1 MPFDG
6 TKLAPSAE
14 DALALACAVSGL
26 TAIDPAALERHKA
39 EQIERHPPGWM
50 YQHGKAVVL
59 AQGLLLLIAAGSF
72 CALSS
77 SGQSA
82 CGVTIGL
89 VTLGLMLLP
98 MFLAVRGPA
107 QWRERAADGLD
118 EVHPAVRERA
128 LRLTRQLD
136 DVGFA
141 LGELVQDRVTLDPYL
156 VADYRG
162 ARAVLGIWDG
172 ETLIA

>member
-39 EQIERHPPGWM
+39 EQIERHPPGWF
-50 YQHGKAVVL
+50 YRHGKAVVL
-59 AQGLLLLIAAGSF
+59 AQGALLLVAAGGF

-77 SGQSA
+77 SGQSDW
-82 CGVTIGL
+82 GVAFGL
-89 VTLGLMLLP
+89 TALGLMMLP
-98 MFLAVRGPA
+98 MFLPVPGPA
-107 QWRERAADGLD
+107 QWRERAVDDLD

-128 LRLTRQLD
+128 LRLSRQLD
-136 DVGFA
+136 GVGFR
-141 LGELVQDRVTLDPYL
+141 LGELFQDRVTLDPYL

-162 ARAVLGIWDG
+162 ARTVIGIWDG

>member
-14 DALALACAVSGL
+14 DALALACAVSGVA
-26 TAIDPAALERHKA
+26 AIDPDALERHKA
-39 EQIERHPPGWM
+39 AEMERHPPGWM
-50 YQHGKAVVL
+50 YRHGKAVVL
-59 AQGLLLLIAAGSF
+59 AQGALLLIAAGSF

-77 SGQSA
+77 NGRLASGVA
-82 CGVTIGL
+82 VGL
-89 VTLGLMLLP
+89 ICLCLMMLP
-98 MFLAVRGPA
+98 MFLPVRGPA

-118 EVHPAVRERA
+118 GVHPAVRERA
-128 LRLTRQLD
+128 LRLSRRLD
-136 DVGFA
+136 GVSFA
-141 LGELVQDRVTLDPYL
+141 LGELFQDRVTLDPYL

-162 ARAVLGIWDG
+162 VRAVVGIWDG

>member
-26 TAIDPAALERHKA
+26 TAIDAHTLEQHKTA
-39 EQIERHPPGWM
+39 QIARHPPGWM
-50 YQHGKAVVL
+50 YRHGKAVVL
-59 AQGLLLLIAAGSF
+59 GQGALLLIAAGGF

-77 SGQSA
+77 NGQSA
-82 CGVTIGL
+82 WGVAIGL
-89 VTLGLMLLP
+89 LALCLMLLP
-98 MFLAVRGPA
+98 MFLPVRGPA

-118 EVHPAVRERA
+118 GVHPAVRERA
-128 LRLTRQLD
+128 LRLSRQLD
-136 DVGFA
+136 GVSFA
-141 LGELVQDRVTLDPYL
+141 LGELFQDRVTLDPYL

-162 ARAVLGIWDG
+162 ARAVLGIWDE